1 MDPGPNSLFYQRA
14 RAGLTAVTS
23 NGKSRYD
30 VICACIYW
38 YCPLRTTSQM
48 NGLGPKQSIFIS
60 HTSKLVIELL
70 VKNELILF

>member
-1 MDPGPNSLFYQRA
+1 
-14 RAGLTAVTS
+14 
-23 NGKSRYD
+23 
-30 VICACIYW
+30 
-38 YCPLRTTSQM
+38 M